1 MGTAIEALGEESKK
15 PAESVVT
22 SYWDP
27 YAMMIVQ
34 LKPEEAI
41 KELRNATSQM
51 NNNLTRMDKTNFRRR
66 SEKSQ

>member
-34 LKPEEAI
+34 LKPEEVI
-41 KELRNATSQM
+41 KEPRNAT
-51 NNNLTRMDKTNFRRR
+51 
-66 SEKSQ
+66 